1 MKKYLAILIII
12 ILTVYGIKTY
22 QNKDNFIK
30 IKNVKDE
37 QTAEDDISKPQ
48 LEKIN
53 VSGYHLVTYDQYSNS
68 NSFIKTL
75 DVRMEEKGNVKFVI
89 GSIDENDFINERLSF
104 EIELD
109 VGNNT
114 CDLLEKRY
122 IIKENEYLFMDIS
135 EYNVLYLQDGI
146 VAKSLV
152 QNENNTILG
161 KMNFTASDYIL
172 PFKYTLQPIEQYNAL
187 VIGNDITIKD
197 GKQGS
202 GASDETKDYYY
213 LTKKRLSN
221 VFENVNISRMD
232 GSSWEERSLIAS
244 RKQWVTK
251 NLKRDKVKN
260 LDLVII
266 QLGDNHNEDIYF
278 ENDVTEMVEYIREY
292 SPNAEIIWIGIWN
305 TKNKEILNS
314 LPGICE
320 RLDIEY
326 INISDLNIPEYQA
339 SNLLSSSNYAGEINK
354 KIYPNDEAMQI
365 ISNRIMECLK
375 FQF

>member
-1 MKKYLAILIII
+1 
-12 ILTVYGIKTY
+12 
-22 QNKDNFIK
+22 
-30 IKNVKDE
+30 
-37 QTAEDDISKPQ
+37 
-48 LEKIN
+48 
-53 VSGYHLVTYDQYSNS
+53 
-68 NSFIKTL
+68 
-75 DVRMEEKGNVKFVI
+75 
-89 GSIDENDFINERLSF
+89 
-104 EIELD
+104 
-109 VGNNT
+109 
-114 CDLLEKRY
+114 
-122 IIKENEYLFMDIS
+122 
-135 EYNVLYLQDGI
+135 
-146 VAKSLV
+146 
-152 QNENNTILG
+152 
-161 KMNFTASDYIL
+161 
-172 PFKYTLQPIEQYNAL
+172 
-187 VIGNDITIKD
+187 
-197 GKQGS
+197 
-202 GASDETKDYYY
+202 
-213 LTKKRLSN
+213 
-221 VFENVNISRMD
+221 MD